1 MNIFCRSDGKILHI
15 DPEVVYQG
23 SMGVNT
29 IRFIG
34 QFPSSA
40 QVLCA
45 YKLPNGNMTS
55 PKVLTHVPTREEIK
69 APDGG
74 VYNVWETRIGA
85 TPKIGDDGKPLMD
98 ENGHIIYDLDK
109 TITEHYGEVLVQFYV
124 YFADDETSVGE
135 QVYNKKGG
143 MLATD
148 GVTFTI
154 TKGVPALMPKVS
166 ELTTTETEQLLGEI
180 FGAIASRVS
189 ELDNLKE
196 DVNNATTAVN
206 DLVSSVEEKIANGD
220 LTGPQGP
227 QGIQGIQGP
236 QGEQGEQGIQ
246 GPQGEQGN
254 DGYTPAKG
262 VDYWTDEDKK
272 EINAYIDKEIAEFDF
287 VKVLDSRPEVGLP
300 NREYFI
306 RKADGDTN
314 DLFEEWAWINRGA
327 EEDSDWG
334 WEFKGTKKFEIDLS
348 DYIKKSDVG
357 IGLSVSNDG
366 ELYLA
371 SSLGALEVRADYAV
385 TGGLMDWAWKEVAT
399 NNREEWEAED
409 WEKFYAFIGAVK
421 DYHTNRNGLARF
433 NDGRLDVSDG
443 AVNSSSPHAV
453 NGRVLYK
460 NLEAAK
466 SEAKD
471 YTDAKVE
478 DNFSSIQAM
487 VDSKVANSVT
497 QSSYHIYGY
506 DYDGKSARHTLSIG
520 GYYMAFG
527 SDDNLM
533 LCDADGTAVIQNA
546 RHIII
551 MTAPYSQYV
560 KNVFVAMGMY
570 FYDGSF
576 SITNPKVPMEFIQ
589 VQLNAGCYIAM
600 AEGGSNT
607 ATFTVANM
615 ATPG

>member
-206 DLVSSVEEKIANGD
+206 ELVSSVEEKIANGD

-227 QGIQGIQGP
+227 QGEQGIQGVQGIQGP

-246 GPQGEQGN
+246 GPPGKDGAVKLLPVNELPTENIEEGVMYLLRIAETGNRFQAYMWIENEWEPFEQIELGGDLSEYVKFTDYATKDKAGVVKTIGGAGSGIAVEN
-254 DGYTPAKG
+254 GVIFTYSASKNEIDNIFYYPAITSRNIGYATKNALVHPEKYTG
-262 VDYWTDEDKK
+262 VSPDWTDEDKAK
-272 EINAYIDKEIAEFDF
+272 ACETIGAVKIPNTTTYGNYLIPYIVLENGKVGGIGELIKYTGTALANTIPLRGVDGVVSVGTPTEDTHAVPKKYAEDNF
-287 VKVLDSRPEVGLP
+287 VSKDPS
-300 NREYFI
+300 N
-306 RKADGDTN
+306 
-314 DLFEEWAWINRGA
+314 FEEWAFTL
-327 EEDSDWG
+327 EDG
-334 WEFKGTKKFEIDLS
+334 TTVTKK
-348 DYIKKSDVG
+348 
-357 IGLSVSNDG
+357 
-366 ELYLA
+366 
-371 SSLGALEVRADYAV
+371 
-385 TGGLMDWAWKEVAT
+385 
-399 NNREEWEAED
+399 
-409 WEKFYAFIGAVK
+409 
-421 DYHTNRNGLARF
+421 
-433 NDGRLDVSDG
+433 
-443 AVNSSSPHAV
+443 
-453 NGRVLYK
+453 VL
-460 NLEAAK
+460 
-466 SEAKD
+466 
-471 YTDAKVE
+471 V
-478 DNFSSIQAM
+478 M
-487 VDSKVANSVT
+487 
-497 QSSYHIYGY
+497 
-506 DYDGKSARHTLSIG
+506 
-520 GYYMAFG
+520 
-527 SDDNLM
+527 
-533 LCDADGTAVIQNA
+533 
-546 RHIII
+546 
-551 MTAPYSQYV
+551 
-560 KNVFVAMGMY
+560 
-570 FYDGSF
+570 
-576 SITNPKVPMEFIQ
+576 
-589 VQLNAGCYIAM
+589 
-600 AEGGSNT
+600 
-607 ATFTVANM
+607 
-615 ATPG
+615 